1 MYVYMPSCSISLY
14 QNFKYLKE
22 KPISAMMQSAQF
34 LHILKAESEHLVTVN
49 LFLPSDVRATFERK
63 LVDAISSDNF
73 TESATAWNNE
83 RSRVIQEVMDQHL
96 ILAGIKWTREYIR
109 DEVEDFLAIRCSEK
123 LRSVRSI
130 LERTR
135 VFPADFSV
143 AC

>member
-1 MYVYMPSCSISLY
+1 MYVYMSSCSISLY

-130 LERTR
+130 FRKNKSLPR
-135 VFPADFSV
+135 
-143 AC
+143 